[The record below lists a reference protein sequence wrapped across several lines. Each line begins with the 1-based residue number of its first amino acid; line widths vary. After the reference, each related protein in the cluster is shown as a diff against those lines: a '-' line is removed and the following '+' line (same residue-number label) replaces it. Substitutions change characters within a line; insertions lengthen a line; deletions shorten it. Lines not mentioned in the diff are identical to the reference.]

1 MGTPKRTLF
10 GTDGIRGKANVY
22 PMTPEVAM
30 ALGRSV
36 THHFQN
42 NFREKPLI
50 IIGKDTRLSCYTIE
64 QAFAAGVCAQG
75 GLAILTGPLP
85 TPGVAFCTT
94 SMRADAGVMISASHN
109 PFEDNGI
116 KIFDSEGYK
125 LPDEVELKLEE
136 MVLNPE
142 SFPRKMGEHLGRA
155 RRLDEV
161 FGRYIVH
168 VKSTL
173 DKKYSLEGMRI
184 VIDCAHGAGYKVGP
198 MVFEEMGA
206 EVISLGI
213 NPNGRN
219 INDQSGA
226 LFPQNCAAAVKEYR
240 ADIGICLD
248 GDADRLIVVDGNGEV
263 VDGDQLIGI
272 LALFLKEKGESDSE
286 NVIGTKMCNMG
297 LENFLNDNKMNL
309 TRTDVGDRY
318 IMEEMKRSGAVF
330 GGEPSGHLIFKKYAT
345 TGDGILAAL
354 KVIECMK
361 FFNKD
366 LSELRQQ
373 IRLYPQYLKNVKVT
387 KKVPLNKAPEFSKMI
402 DNANK
407 EIKGKGRTLIRYS
420 GTENLIRVMVEADD
434 EVLALRITDEL
445 SAAAKEYLK

>member
-1 MGTPKRTLF
+1 MSKAKRKLF
-10 GTDGIRGKANVY
+10 GTDGIRGKANIY

-42 NFREKPLI
+42 NYREKPFI
-50 IIGKDTRLSCYTIE
+50 IIGKDTRLSCYTLE

-109 PFEDNGI
+109 PYQDNGI

-125 LPDEVELKLEE
+125 LPDEVELKLED
-136 MVLNPE
+136 MILNPE
-142 SFPRKMGEHLGRA
+142 SFPRKTGEQLGRA

-173 DKKYSLEGMRI
+173 DRKYSLEGMRI
-184 VIDCAHGAGYKVGP
+184 VIDCAHGAGYRVGP

-206 EVISLGI
+206 EVISLGVK
-213 NPNGRN
+213 PNGRN

-226 LFPQNCAAAVKEYR
+226 LFPQNCAEAVKEYR

-248 GDADRLIVVDGNGEV
+248 GDADRLIVVDGNGDV

-272 LALFLKEKGESDSE
+272 LALFLKEKGEPE
-286 NVIGTKMCNMG
+286 YKNIIGTKMCNMG
-297 LENFLNDNKMNL
+297 LENFLVQNKMKL

-318 IMEEMKRSGAVF
+318 IMEEMKRSGAMF
-330 GGEPSGHLIFKKYAT
+330 GGEPSGHLIFKRYAT

-366 LSELRQQ
+366 LAELRKQVK
-373 IRLYPQYLKNVKVT
+373 LYPQYLKNVKVT
-387 KKVPLNKAPEFSKMI
+387 KKIPLEQAPEFSKVI
-402 DNANK
+402 ADANK
-407 EIKGKGRTLIRYS
+407 KIEGKGRTLVRYS

-434 EVLALRITDEL
+434 EVLAMKLTDEL
-445 SAAAKEYLK
+445 ESAAKEYLK